1 MGSHGA
7 SSYRNGSRTGGS
19 SSSTNS
25 DVSERSK
32 STAPTIYSD
41 RPTPLHRGGID
52 MDIYDE
58 EDPKASVSTY
68 ASTVPSEDDP
78 PETPRYEVIDR
89 QLDVFSTDVVPS
101 DPSTFGQLFPSSRR
115 LLIRHDDATLDGN
128 MNLRVDTMVPQRG
141 GYQQDVTLFHLR
153 MYDLFTRKCSFRRYC
168 RDSGREVC
176 HSERRPVASSSDRHP
191 VFRRS
196 WGSVLASLRPGSSG
210 HGSLPSHEHKRQD
223 SGYRSAEDDDESFE
237 DKPSDHRGGWDRHF
251 VLTDSTLLEFSNYAH
266 VELRRR
272 GAGLSKR
279 YEFEYWSTRYQW
291 RRECRKEGEL
301 REVSYHLVNTR
312 TSKTVAHIVPEILTP
327 MEAAEEEKKGGW
339 VPPSSMWISD
349 PSVYEKMPDVAE
361 LGFGKGGFALNF
373 GWSMCSKFFLSTSS
387 WYLRSWKGSGGGT
400 FGRLPEGQTG
410 MIGDDVLQE
419 PEGRAV
425 LSSTRQASGW
435 CEPEL
440 AACFSLTF
448 PSLCWHLPGTIL
460 NYDQH

>member
-7 SSYRNGSRTGGS
+7 LSYRNGSRTGGS

-291 RRECRKEGEL
+291 RRECRKEGDL
-301 REVSYHLVNTR
+301 RELSYHLVNTR

-349 PSVYEKMPDVAE
+349 PSVYEKMPDVADVFVATGLVSLVDDCIRRRWHTKRHTQFIQPMRSTLSKSIE
-361 LGFGKGGFALNF
+361 LMGPRR
-373 GWSMCSKFFLSTSS
+373 FLDEVFH
-387 WYLRSWKGSGGGT
+387 RRGS
-400 FGRLPEGQTG
+400 
-410 MIGDDVLQE
+410 
-419 PEGRAV
+419 A
-425 LSSTRQASGW
+425 
-435 CEPEL
+435 
-440 AACFSLTF
+440 
-448 PSLCWHLPGTIL
+448 
-460 NYDQH
+460 